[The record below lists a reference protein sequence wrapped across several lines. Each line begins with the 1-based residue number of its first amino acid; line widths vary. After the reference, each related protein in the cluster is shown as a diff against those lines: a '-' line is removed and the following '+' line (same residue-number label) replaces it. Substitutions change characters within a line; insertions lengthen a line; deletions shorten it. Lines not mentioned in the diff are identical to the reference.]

1 MQRMP
6 WADASSRTPGWA
18 PAFSLLLVALCA
30 CASGSSSAVRGEG
43 GSDGDE
49 FANAPGQSGESG
61 AASLPGG
68 SAAGSASSGVG
79 TGNLPRGCND
89 LVVQFDPV
97 TPTVLLL
104 IDRSG
109 SMWDSSYGDSPTRWQ
124 AVYDALMNADGVV
137 QPLASEVRFGLMT
150 YTGESTGGT
159 CPSITSVAP
168 TLDNYAPVKEVYDAA
183 SPRPTFKAETPTG
196 PGVRA
201 AIDALLEV
209 TEDGPKYIVLVTD
222 GEPDTCATP
231 DPQCGQD
238 ESIAAVQAAFEQGIA
253 TFVIGISSDVGTAH
267 LQDVANAGAGLPVRA
282 PDMQFMYNCVN
293 PGYAVMSASYA
304 AAGQTPGSA
313 PVHEP
318 ADRGEIADTIGSL
331 IRGVHGCSYTL
342 NAEVDLTKAGQGRVL
357 LDAEILLYEDENGWR
372 MLDSRTLE
380 VTGAACDRVLSDAS
394 ELAISFPCDVAEVI

>member
-1 MQRMP
+1 M
-6 WADASSRTPGWA
+6 WWVSASPRSMRWPSGYWTG
-18 PAFSLLLVALCA
+18 SLLVLCA
-30 CASGSSSAVRGEG
+30 CATGSTSDVRGQG
-43 GSDGDE
+43 GSDDDDQ
-49 FANAPGQSGESG
+49 FANAPGQSGGGG
-61 AASLPGG
+61 AGTLPGG
-68 SAAGSASSGVG
+68 SAAGSSSAID

-124 AVYDALMNADGVV
+124 AVYDALMNADGAV
-137 QPLASEVRFGLMT
+137 QPFASEVRFGLMT
-150 YTGESTGGT
+150 YTGESTGGL

-168 TLDNYAPVKEVYDAA
+168 ALDNYDAIKEVYDAA

-196 PGVRA
+196 PGMRA
-201 AIDALLEV
+201 AIGALAEV
-209 TEDGPKYIVLVTD
+209 TEEGPKYIVLVTD

-238 ESIAAVQAAFEQGIA
+238 ESIAAVQAAFAQNIP
-253 TFVIGISSDVGTAH
+253 TLVIGISSDVGTAH

-282 PDMQFMYNCVN
+282 PDMQFMYNCIN
-293 PGYAVMSASYA
+293 PGYATMSATYA
-304 AAGQTPGSA
+304 ATGETPGNA

-318 ADRGEIADTIGSL
+318 ADRAEIAATIGSF

-342 NAEVDLTKAGQGRVL
+342 NAEVDLSKAGQGRVVLDSEL
-357 LDAEILLYEDENGWR
+357 LMYEDANGWR